1 MKQQHIS
8 GGTMC
13 STLENF
19 FKIAVFAVGI
29 FIIWGWGNSLE
40 VRADSDEKN
49 LKNCLAGTYL
59 IEEGSGTRGLWEFS
73 KDGNFTGTS
82 SAQPL
87 LNFSTLQGMWKPN
100 GKRTAKAIVLD
111 FSFDDQ
117 ENLINIARVDI
128 LVRGEGKKCQKVEG
142 EFSLRFFEEG
152 EDPLQVE
159 TDAGEP
165 FMDLFTGQR
174 ITAN

>member
-82 SAQPL
+82 SAQP
-87 LNFSTLQGMWKPN
+87 STKLQYPSGN
-100 GKRTAKAIVLD
+100 
-111 FSFDDQ
+111 
-117 ENLINIARVDI
+117 
-128 LVRGEGKKCQKVEG
+128 
-142 EFSLRFFEEG
+142 
-152 EDPLQVE
+152 VE
-159 TDAGEP
+159 TERKAHRQSHRVG
-165 FMDLFTGQR
+165 FLL
-174 ITAN
+174 

>member
-1 MKQQHIS
+1 
-8 GGTMC
+8 
-13 STLENF
+13 
-19 FKIAVFAVGI
+19 
-29 FIIWGWGNSLE
+29 
-40 VRADSDEKN
+40 
-49 LKNCLAGTYL
+49 
-59 IEEGSGTRGLWEFS
+59 
-73 KDGNFTGTS
+73 
-82 SAQPL
+82 
-87 LNFSTLQGMWKPN
+87 MWKPN

>member
-1 MKQQHIS
+1 MIDYSSREKDIMTQ
-8 GGTMC
+8 
-13 STLENF
+13 L
-19 FKIAVFAVGI
+19 FAVGI
-29 FIIWGWGNSLE
+29 FVILGMCNPLE
-40 VRADSDEKN
+40 ARADSDEMKF
-49 LKNCLAGTYL
+49 KNCLVGTYL
-59 IEEGSGTRGLWEFS
+59 IEEGSGTRGLWEFN

-87 LNFSTLQGMWKPN
+87 LNFSTLQGVWKQT
-100 GKRTAKAIVLD
+100 GKRTAKATVLD

-128 LVRGEGKKCQKVEG
+128 LIRGKGGKCRKVEG

-152 EDPLQVE
+152 EDPLNPH
-159 TDAGEP
+159 TDTGKP

-174 ITAN
+174 ILVH